1 MFSSP
6 TSNYQTKLAIL
17 TFLGTCAV
25 IATVL
30 IFQHGFGYIPC
41 KLCLGQREPYYVAI
55 PISFIAM
62 LSAWQVWPA
71 YLTRG
76 LLAISAIL
84 MLYAVF
90 LGVQHAGVEWAWWEG
105 PTDCGVVGGGEVTD
119 TTDLLSQLT
128 AQKPP
133 SCNEA
138 AGRFLGLSF
147 AGWNVVVS
155 LILAAIAFKGAFSKT
170 NDTE

>member
-1 MFSSP
+1 MFNNS
-6 TSNYQTKLAIL
+6 TTNYQTKLAAL

-25 IATVL
+25 IIAVL

-55 PISFIAM
+55 PLSFIAL
-62 LSAWQVWPA
+62 LSAWRVWPA
-71 YLTRG
+71 CLTRG
-76 LLAISAIL
+76 LLAVCGIL

-105 PTDCGVVGGGEVTD
+105 PTDCGAVPGGGVTD
-119 TTDLLSQLT
+119 ASDLMAQLT
-128 AQKPP
+128 FQKPP

-155 LILAAIAFKGAFSKT
+155 AILAAIAFNGAVSNKK
-170 NDTE
+170 